1 MQIKLFSIP
10 QYGDDNSEEELN
22 HFLRAHRIVEIN
34 KQFVINHIP
43 LLKKEVET
51 LLAD

>member
-10 QYGDDNSEEELN
+10 QYGDDNSEDELN

-34 KQFVINHIP
+34 KQ
-43 LLKKEVET
+43 LL
-51 LLAD
+51 LIIFHF